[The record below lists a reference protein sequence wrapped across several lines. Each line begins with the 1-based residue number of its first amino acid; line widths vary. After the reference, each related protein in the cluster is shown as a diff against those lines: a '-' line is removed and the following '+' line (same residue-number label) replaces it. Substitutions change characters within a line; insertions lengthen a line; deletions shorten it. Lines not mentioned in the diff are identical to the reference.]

1 MVLSIENQKN
11 KTLKDTMSQMREPTE
26 FFKRANNARKKKQ
39 GSRGSGCSPMNSNQ
53 VIYALTKSFEALK
66 RVYQRLDT
74 FQLHNADK
82 IKGRVFLDESSI
94 EHAFSD
100 ITQRAQGE
108 NPTFEEYVYT
118 ERKVALVHL
127 AQQCG
132 TDFSFTSNRNKLYNL
147 SHRYKPKFN
156 DIIKFISEI
165 KQQNSRDVKSSK
177 ADKELIKSAV
187 SLTKGTKTK
196 ANWSRQKR
204 EPGFAPTLIVPK

>member
-1 MVLSIENQKN
+1 
-11 KTLKDTMSQMREPTE
+11 MREPTE

-66 RVYQRLDT
+66 RVDQRLDT

-94 EHAFSD
+94 EHAFGD

-127 AQQCG
+127 AQQCE

-165 KQQNSRDVKSSK
+165 KQQNSRDEKSSE
-177 ADKELIKSAV
+177 ADKDLIKSAV

-196 ANWSRQKR
+196 ANRSRQKR
-204 EPGFAPTLIVPK
+204 EPGFAPTLIIPK